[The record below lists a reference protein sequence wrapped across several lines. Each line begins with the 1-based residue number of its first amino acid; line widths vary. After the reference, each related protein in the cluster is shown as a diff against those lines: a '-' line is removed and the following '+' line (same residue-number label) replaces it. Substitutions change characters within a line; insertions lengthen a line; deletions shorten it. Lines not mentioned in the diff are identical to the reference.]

1 MTESGSFNIEK
12 DTLELSAYRAY
23 TEYMNLNY
31 RILDCDI
38 FESYMALEGWD
49 NFPLLK
55 AYTQKGEFPYIL
67 QNCSF
72 MVFDYKPSSDFLK
85 AVCVYKQFG
94 DTLNIDLF
102 EVNKQYRHVGI
113 GTCAI
118 ERLILATGAKKI
130 YLDAKDTNAE
140 IFWKN
145 LGMEKI
151 DIQTFCLT

>member
-1 MTESGSFNIEK
+1 
-12 DTLELSAYRAY
+12 
-23 TEYMNLNY
+23 MNLNY
-31 RILDCDI
+31 RILNRDI

-49 NFPLLK
+49 NFPMLK
-55 AYTQKGEFPYIL
+55 AYTTKGEFPFL
-67 QNCSF
+67 FNESSF

-85 AVCVYKQFG
+85 AGCIYKTFS
-94 DTLNIDLF
+94 DILTIDLF
-102 EVNKQYRHVGI
+102 EVNKMYRHLGI
-113 GTCAI
+113 GTYAI

-151 DIQTFCLT
+151 DAQTFCLLP

>member
-1 MTESGSFNIEK
+1 M
-12 DTLELSAYRAY
+12 R
-23 TEYMNLNY
+23 MNLNY

-49 NFPLLK
+49 NFPMLK
-55 AYTQKGEFPYIL
+55 AYTTKGEFPFL
-67 QNCSF
+67 FKESSF

-85 AVCVYKQFG
+85 AVCIFKTFS
-94 DTLNIDLF
+94 DILTIDLF
-102 EVNKQYRHVGI
+102 EVNKMYRHVGI

-118 ERLILATGAKKI
+118 ERLILVTGAKKI

-151 DIQTFCLT
+151 DAQTFCLLP